1 MIFILA
7 IISIIL
13 VTFFYKKTTPTLD
26 SWQKIILISL
36 RSTAIIVLLLLLLN
50 PILYYFQNKTSK
62 PFVVVLNDIS
72 TSMQQ
77 SGNGL
82 IKSDLINKFKDE
94 IERDLELKD
103 YKIASYNFANGLD
116 GMKSSTNLSKTF
128 AQVFKKIDA
137 ENIEAIVLLSDGWF
151 HDEELDVI
159 EAQNIPIYTFDPH
172 FQSEDFDLRITGIN
186 HNKMVYR
193 GEITPIEV
201 EINSQKYFGKAKVE
215 LISNDKLLSEKR
227 VNFKDKEFHK
237 IVFDISFPN
246 VGFAPITL
254 KISTDSTE
262 VNTENNL
269 LNSAIQVKRNRSKAL
284 LISDVLDWDVKFIS
298 SAVNDDQ
305 HWECKYLLK
314 KRSLQDAGKN
324 TNFNIE
330 INEVNI
336 LTLINN
342 GKLRFSANEVKIID
356 RFVENGGGLF
366 IIGKPINELGH
377 ISPATSSRIQ
387 QTFNSTISL
396 TEQSEQFK
404 TFSAID
410 KTDLNNIPPVS
421 YYYVNP
427 KIEAKI
433 LARFNDNER
442 STAILFSQ
450 FGRGKILFFAFHDLW
465 KWQLWNSGDSY
476 NTFIHN
482 VFSWLGQTSSE
493 RFYSSL
499 KKNSF
504 FPGEEINIDLHAF
517 DETLSP
523 ITEINAEIS
532 VTNSENQV
540 VYQGFML
547 KEDNKYKIKFSN
559 LQSGKYEYIIS
570 DEISKSQTDCE
581 FIISQ
586 NSPESRDTG
595 INLALLSYIS
605 NKTNGKLID
614 NLNDLNIL
622 EAKQENIKIRSEIPI
637 YNKWYVITIFLLAFC
652 TELFLRKRW
661 GLL

>member
-1 MIFILA
+1 MIYILA

-13 VTFFYKKTTPTLD
+13 VTFFYKKTTPVLD
-26 SWQKIILISL
+26 NWQKILLISL
-36 RSTAIIVLLLLLLN
+36 RSIAITVLLLLLLN

-62 PFVVVLNDIS
+62 PVVVVLNDIS
-72 TSMQQ
+72 TSMKQ
-77 SGNGL
+77 SGNGQ
-82 IKSDLINKFKDE
+82 IKSDLITKFKGK
-94 IERDLELKD
+94 IERDLELKNFN
-103 YKIASYNFANGLD
+103 IVSYNFANGLD
-116 GMKSSTNLSKTF
+116 GEGNSTNLSKTF
-128 AQVFKKIDA
+128 AQVFKKIDTDK
-137 ENIEAIVLLSDGWF
+137 IEAIILLSDGWF
-151 HDEELDVI
+151 HDEELDII
-159 EAQNIPIYTFDPH
+159 EIQNIPIYTFDPQ
-172 FQSEDFDLRITGIN
+172 FKSEDFDLRITGIN
-186 HNKMVYR
+186 HNKIVYR
-193 GEITPIEV
+193 DEIIPIEV
-201 EINSQKYFGKAKVE
+201 DIYSQKYYGKAKVE
-215 LISNDKLLSEKR
+215 LITNNKLLSEKR
-227 VNFKDKEFHK
+227 VNFIDKEFHK
-237 IVFDISFPN
+237 IIFDTSFPN
-246 VGFAPITL
+246 AGIVPITL

-269 LNSAIQVKRNRSKAL
+269 LNSAIQVKRDRSKTL
-284 LISDVLDWDVKFIS
+284 LISDGLDWDVTFIS
-298 SAVNDDQ
+298 NAVNDDQ

-314 KRSLQDAGKN
+314 KGRLQDAGKN
-324 TNFNIE
+324 TSLNIE
-330 INEVNI
+330 MNEVNI

-356 RFVENGGGLF
+356 RFVANGGGLF
-366 IIGKPINELGH
+366 MIGKQIKELEH

-396 TEQSEQFK
+396 TEKSEQFN

-410 KTDLNNIPPVS
+410 KTDINNIPPVS

-450 FGRGKILFFAFHDLW
+450 YGRGKILLFAFHDLW
-465 KWQLWNSGDSY
+465 KWQLWNSGNSY
-476 NTFIHN
+476 NEFIHN

-504 FPGEEINIDLHAF
+504 FPGEEININLHAF

-523 ITEINAEIS
+523 VTEINAEIS
-532 VTNSENQV
+532 VTNSENII
-540 VYQGFML
+540 VYRGFML
-547 KEDNKYKIKFSN
+547 KEDNKYMIKFSGP
-559 LQSGKYEYIIS
+559 QPGKYEYIIS
-570 DEISKSQTDCE
+570 DEVSKNQTE
-581 FIISQ
+581 GKFIISQ
-586 NSPESRDTG
+586 NSPENRDTG

-605 NKTNGKLID
+605 NKTNGKLIE
-614 NLNDLNIL
+614 NVSDLNIS
-622 EAKQENIKIRSEIPI
+622 EAKQEIIKTRSEIPI
-637 YNKWYVITIFLLAFC
+637 YNKWYIITIFLLAFC